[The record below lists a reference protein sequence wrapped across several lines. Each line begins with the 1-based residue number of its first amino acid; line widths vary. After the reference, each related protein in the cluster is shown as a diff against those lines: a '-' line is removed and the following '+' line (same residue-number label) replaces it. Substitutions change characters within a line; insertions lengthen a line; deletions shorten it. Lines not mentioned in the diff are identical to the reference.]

1 MIRTFFIASI
11 SAAIA
16 TGPAIAD
23 NQLRIGFLST
33 LSGGTGIFGKHQK
46 HGFDLAVEQ
55 LGGKVGGLETKIIY
69 GDDQRKPDVG
79 LQVVTKMIKKDKVH
93 FIAGVVWSNV
103 LMAIQK
109 SVTRAEVFLV
119 STNAGASPMA
129 GKLCNPY
136 FFSTSWQNDQAPEA
150 MGKLLQEEGVKDVF
164 MIAPN
169 YQAGKDVL
177 IGFQRLYKGNI
188 KGRTLTKLGATDY
201 QPEISKIRAAKP
213 GAVFAFLP
221 GPMGIA
227 FMKQWAA
234 AGVKGSI
241 PLYTSYVVDYLTL
254 PALGEAA
261 MGTYHTN
268 FWRPDSDVPE
278 NKKFVAAYKK
288 KYGYMPSHFSAQAY
302 DAPFLFDSAIRAA
315 GGDLSNKNRIRR
327 ELLKAN
333 FKSIRGNFRYNTNHF
348 PIQSF
353 YKRQVVR
360 GSDGKPK
367 IVSHG
372 AVLTDHKDAYYSQC
386 NMK

>member
-1 MIRTFFIASI
+1 MIRTFIIASI

-16 TGPAIAD
+16 IGPAIAD

-79 LQVVTKMIKKDKVH
+79 LQVVTRMIKKDKVH

-254 PALGEAA
+254 PALGEDA

-268 FWRPDSDVPE
+268 YWRPDSDVPE
-278 NKKFVAAYKK
+278 NKNFVAAYKK

-367 IVSHG
+367 IVSRG

>member
-1 MIRTFFIASI
+1 MIRTFIIASI

-79 LQVVTKMIKKDKVH
+79 LQVVTRMIKKDKVH

-188 KGRTLTKLGATDY
+188 KGRT
-201 QPEISKIRAAKP
+201 
-213 GAVFAFLP
+213 
-221 GPMGIA
+221 
-227 FMKQWAA
+227 
-234 AGVKGSI
+234 
-241 PLYTSYVVDYLTL
+241 
-254 PALGEAA
+254 
-261 MGTYHTN
+261 
-268 FWRPDSDVPE
+268 
-278 NKKFVAAYKK
+278 
-288 KYGYMPSHFSAQAY
+288 
-302 DAPFLFDSAIRAA
+302 
-315 GGDLSNKNRIRR
+315 
-327 ELLKAN
+327 
-333 FKSIRGNFRYNTNHF
+333 
-348 PIQSF
+348 
-353 YKRQVVR
+353 
-360 GSDGKPK
+360 
-367 IVSHG
+367 
-372 AVLTDHKDAYYSQC
+372 
-386 NMK
+386 